1 MTNATHHPV
10 RMIEF
15 RITQLRGLWQIQD
28 SKFVH
33 GAKFPNLDHA
43 LAYLTTRI
51 PSGYGAEV
59 VVTDMDGA
67 TERRPFEREGQQVP
81 GTVWR

>member
-1 MTNATHHPV
+1 MANPTIQTA

-15 RITQLRGLWQIQD
+15 RITQLGGFWQIQE

-33 GAKFPNLDHA
+33 GAKYPDLDHA
-43 LAYLTTRI
+43 LGYLTTRI
-51 PSGYGAEV
+51 PSGYGCEV
-59 VVTDMDGA
+59 IITDHAGT
-67 TERRPFEREGQQVP
+67 TERRPLVREGLQVP